1 MKTIKEFKIFLY
13 LLKQLCFYR
22 IVSWSSIKNW
32 LNLSFRRNLFFFL
45 KLKKFPNFFCS
56 NFEIIQIDITNPL
69 TPYLCFMKDFA
80 RWSVLYELVFN
91 GINHCKYKCQYEFV
105 FFQTVF
111 DNLRKWISFFYQIFR
126 LAFIASVT
134 HMRRSI

>member
-1 MKTIKEFKIFLY
+1 LNYLNQWKQSRNLRFFLY

-69 TPYLCFMKDFA
+69 TPYLCFVKDFA

-105 FFQTVF
+105 FSRQYLTTFANEFLFFIRFF
-111 DNLRKWISFFYQIFR
+111 DWL
-126 LAFIASVT
+126 L
-134 HMRRSI
+134 